1 MKNGGMNA
9 GVNGDTVAAAR
20 LSILSN
26 TFLTVLKLIVGLTS
40 GSVSV
45 LSEAAHSGMDLVA
58 SWIAYFSVRVS
69 ARPADDEHPY
79 GHGKIESVSGMTEA
93 LLIFAAAGFIIFEAV
108 RRILAHQR
116 PPEVGAGLVVM
127 GMSTLVNAAVSAYL
141 FRVAHRADSL
151 ALRADAEHLRTDV
164 YTSLGVFAGL
174 LLVRLTHVGALDGV
188 AAICVACLIIA
199 AAWRLSRSAL
209 EPLLDTRLPAAD
221 IAVIKG
227 ILDRDPRVMG
237 YHKLRT
243 RKSGAARHVDAHILV
258 EDQMSLMEAHE
269 LTEQLEDEVRRRLPN
284 AEVTLH
290 TEPYQAELRHQYE
303 KHGGPLPDE
312 ETDPQRRE
320 G

>member
-1 MKNGGMNA
+1 MGG
-9 GVNGDTVAAAR
+9 GGETVAAAR

-26 TFLTVLKLIVGLTS
+26 TLLTVLKLVVGVTS

-58 SWIAYFSVRVS
+58 SWIAYFSVRAS
-69 ARPADDEHPY
+69 ARPADEEHPY
-79 GHGKIESVSGMTEA
+79 GHGKIESISGLTEA
-93 LLIFAAAGFIIFEAV
+93 LLIFAAAGYIIFEAV
-108 RRILAHQR
+108 RRILVHHR
-116 PPEVGAGLVVM
+116 PPEVGAGMLVM
-127 GMSTLVNAAVSAYL
+127 GASTLVNAAISAYL
-141 FRVAHRADSL
+141 FRVAKRADSL
-151 ALRADAEHLRTDV
+151 ALRADGEHLRTDV

-174 LLVRLTHVGALDGV
+174 ALVQITHLAILDAV
-188 AAICVACLIIA
+188 AAISVACLIIV
-199 AAWRLSRSAL
+199 AAWRLTRAAL
-209 EPLLDTRLPAAD
+209 DPLLDTRLPAAD
-221 IAVIKG
+221 VAVIKG

-258 EDQMSLMEAHE
+258 EDGMSLVEAHD
-269 LTEQLEDEVRRRLPN
+269 LTEQLEDEMRRSLPN

-312 ETDPQRRE
+312 PSEPED
-320 G
+320 GDG